1 MRRRSRPC
9 HVLRSRRP
17 RAVPPIF
24 GWRSLRCLACNGTRL
39 PGKRRHLRIRQAGKR
54 GHSSGKIKYWSLT
67 TGETQASEVQRAAGV
82 GLRLLGRQGNGL
94 RMPNLACANRHWFAR
109 NRNGLRQPRMIC
121 ADEQAPNSAQ
131 CKPNSQARP
140 RKALR
145 PRSQMINAGEMII
158 LLFRVASCHLA

>member
-1 MRRRSRPC
+1 MAYWRNLRPASFISQGNLQC
-9 HVLRSRRP
+9 FAIEKAARN
-17 RAVPPIF
+17 PPDI
-24 GWRSLRCLACNGTRL
+24 WRSLRCLACNGTRL

-131 CKPNSQARP
+131 CKPNNQARP
-140 RKALR
+140 RKALK
-145 PRSQMINAGEMII
+145 
-158 LLFRVASCHLA
+158 